1 VRSCVRLLGLL
12 LNAYPCL
19 FIQFIIYV
27 IDLELVHGA
36 FIENERLTKDNVVEL
51 EVGQ

>member
-1 VRSCVRLLGLL
+1 M
-12 LNAYPCL
+12 L
-19 FIQFIIYV
+19 FHFCIYV
-27 IDLELVHGA
+27 IDLESVHGT